1 MQKKV
6 YSEEFRLEALRLLEA
21 SGKSAREIEEELGIS
36 KGLLYKWRRRYR
48 VNEADTRADAST
60 REKLERS
67 EESEAQAEVRR
78 LERENAILRQER
90 DILHMPWRAV
100 PGKKALSIFSKEQR

>member
-1 MQKKV
+1 MQKEV
-6 YSEEFRLEALRLLEA
+6 YSEEFKQEALRLLET

-48 VNEADTRADAST
+48 GNEAA
-60 REKLERS
+60 EKLERS
-67 EESEAQAEVRR
+67 EESETQAKIRC

-90 DILHMPWRAV
+90 DIL
-100 PGKKALSIFSKEQR
+100 KKALSIFSKEQR

>member
-1 MQKKV
+1 MQKNV
-6 YSEEFRLEALRLLEA
+6 YSEEFRREALRLLET

-48 VNEADTRADAST
+48 LNET
-60 REKLERS
+60 EGKLERS
-67 EESEAQAEVRR
+67 EESAAQSEIRR

-90 DILHMPWRAV
+90 DIL
-100 PGKKALSIFSKEQR
+100 KKALSSFSKEQR